1 MLKKVLL
8 PAILAIV
15 IGLAGAAGYSV
26 MQARTSHAAFVIV
39 QDSVAKAH
47 ADSVAA
53 DSVAVADSVAA
64 AELAEPEAISAD
76 SVLAQLLTP
85 ADSIR
90 ALLAERATMT
100 KGAGATTPPVGKP
113 VVTPPPTP
121 TQHATPTAH
130 APEEKSD
137 ATPAK
142 PSPVVAPVTPAAEA
156 LPERRLAK
164 IFSAMSARDA
174 AKVLEQMS
182 DSDIR
187 TILSMMGDRQA
198 AAVLTAL
205 PAARAAVISKGGVVA
220 PASTTP

>member
-15 IGLAGAAGYSV
+15 VGLAGTAGYSV

-39 QDSVAKAH
+39 QDSMAKAH
-47 ADSVAA
+47 ADSIAA
-53 DSVAVADSVAA
+53 DSVAVADSLAA
-64 AELAEPEAISAD
+64 AEPDEPAPLSAD

-90 ALLAERATMT
+90 ALLAEREALT
-100 KGAGATTPPVGKP
+100 KGSGVTAKP
-113 VVTPPPTP
+113 VT
-121 TQHATPTAH
+121 TPTAEPPTTPTKHATAKAH
-130 APEEKSD
+130 APAEKTD
-137 ATPAK
+137 AEPPKTA
-142 PSPVVAPVTPAAEA
+142 PVVAPITPAAEA

-205 PAARAAVISKGGVVA
+205 PAARAAVISKGGVTA
-220 PASTTP
+220 PGSTTP

>member
-1 MLKKVLL
+1 MLKTVLL

-15 IGLAGAAGYSV
+15 VGLASAAGYSV

-39 QDSVAKAH
+39 QDSLAKVH

-53 DSVAVADSVAA
+53 DSAAVADSLAA

-90 ALLAERATMT
+90 ALLAERESFTN
-100 KGAGATTPPVGKP
+100 G
-113 VVTPPPTP
+113 
-121 TQHATPTAH
+121 
-130 APEEKSD
+130 SD
-137 ATPAK
+137 ASARPVSK
-142 PSPVVAPVTPAAEA
+142 PVVAPAPPALVRETPSVPVEEPKAETKLVAPSVPTVKPAAEA

-164 IFSAMSARDA
+164 IFSAMSSRDA

-205 PAARAAVISKGGVVA
+205 PAARAAVISNGGAKA
-220 PASTTP
+220 PGSSTP